1 MRRET
6 RFFLNDEAPMKLMD
20 FAGVTLLGQP
30 LNGHS
35 ILFFALFFQSF
46 SLSGFVCPALYTT
59 LVSAL
64 SPTGIRST
72 ISSSAT
78 ENPLSLTCGLFNT
91 SFLLGCCV
99 GGIGCWKGH
108 WGYLRQPGPK
118 RHLRHRN
125 SNVKRKEMNIKYIR
139 SSAYQL
145 RIPNSCI
152 ARMKEMAAWSSATVS
167 IATWCRILLL
177 RCSMSQ
183 RMYVRTLW
191 VSTIRP
197 VSAIRFRFFGF

>member
-30 LNGHS
+30 LDGHS
-35 ILFFALFFQSF
+35 ILFFALCFQSF
-46 SLSGFVCPALYTT
+46 SLSGFVCPALYTK

-78 ENPLSLTCGLFNT
+78 ENPRSLTCGLFNT

-125 SNVKRKEMNIKYIR
+125 SNVKRKRNEYQNI
-139 SSAYQL
+139 SDHQAYQF
-145 RIPNSCI
+145 RIPSSCI
-152 ARMKEMAAWSSATVS
+152 TRMKEMAAWSSATVS
-167 IATWCRILLL
+167 IATRCRVLLL
-177 RCSMSQ
+177 
-183 RMYVRTLW
+183 
-191 VSTIRP
+191 
-197 VSAIRFRFFGF
+197 